1 MKEAVGKLK
10 READFVLPRTC
21 KRPRSS
27 VVYSK
32 NSSWEYTTHR
42 PRRST
47 ASPEGLQSFLKAAA
61 KIEEQ
66 EEEEDL
72 DEIAMA
78 LLEMSS
84 PAQEVPSSHLCCAY
98 CAVLCREHLFCKV
111 CNAVQP

>member
-10 READFVLPRTC
+10 REAEFVLPRTC

-32 NSSWEYTTHR
+32 NSNWEYTHR
-42 PRRST
+42 PRRS
-47 ASPEGLQSFLKAAA
+47 SNGPEGFQSFLKAAA
-61 KIEEQ
+61 KPEKQ
-66 EEEEDL
+66 QEEEDL

-84 PAQEVPSSHLCCAY
+84 PAPKVTLPDQHQVNTCFNSCGPGSKAQQTY
-98 CAVLCREHLFCKV
+98 LF
-111 CNAVQP
+111 